1 MEVTNRQPNLQ
12 YIPVLFLATY
22 FGFSE
27 KPYQVIKNDYRK
39 VTKYKPLK
47 WYFSDVWDLN
57 FTEIGVA

>member
-27 KPYQVIKNDYRK
+27 NPYQVIKDDYRK

-47 WYFSDVWDLN
+47 
-57 FTEIGVA
+57 